1 MTRYDYDVRRPMRR
15 KEADT
20 SGCGVV
26 MVCVVLVC
34 MLAGILLAFAKQV
47 NDRAKAM
54 PPTSVAKVRT
64 DGGGTIRVYSVT
76 IDGTEYLVTD
86 RGGIAERG
94 SR

>member
-1 MTRYDYDVRRPMRR
+1 MSRYDYDVRRPTRR
-15 KEADT
+15 KDAEV

-26 MVCVVLVC
+26 MLCVLLVC

-64 DGGGTIRVYSVT
+64 DKGGTIRVYSVT
-76 IDGTEYLVTD
+76 VDGVEYLVTD